1 MSRSRFDGEM
11 NMLFYISQSRS
22 KRLTTDCSSTKEI
35 SLKEVDI
42 ALPNMMESYQRLPV
56 NPEFDQYLD
65 EMDREESNVASMK
78 PMLGY
83 PLNCHEMKP
92 LLPLHAT
99 LHRDSAL
106 NNCGDPLDNVEK
118 PWKLNTL
125 KQEGRLLRRLME
137 PWGGNEKSCWGY
149 ITTGGTEGVTK
160 GMELGYGRLR
170 ARGYKNIL
178 IVYSKASHYCVP
190 KAATFVARSKG
201 LSVDVSDTN
210 SMKLGKLD
218 EALRSA
224 QILGV
229 DAILLCCTLGTTF
242 FGGCDDVEGIRSLL
256 IENGYGPKSFYIH
269 IDAALHGGFW
279 HHDKET
285 PKYRIGK
292 HFDSISISGHK
303 WFGGF
308 IAGCFLAT
316 NKGSA
321 DNTTTNGSHIEYV
334 EMVDRFISGSRSG
347 ASAVLWMA
355 RLLQFDW
362 QEELHRC
369 HANRDYLV
377 NELRS
382 LGLKVASQ
390 YVNVLMPRP
399 SEELAKKWQ
408 LMCVGDEAQV
418 LVLPHATRHFLEEFV
433 VDVRSEV
440 ESNTIRQPTARLI
453 RLAEL
458 QTEH

>member
-1 MSRSRFDGEM
+1 MVLQSVVSARFVSRFSLSLPKDQT
-11 NMLFYISQSRS
+11 IPP
-22 KRLTTDCSSTKEI
+22 KTTIT
-35 SLKEVDI
+35 
-42 ALPNMMESYQRLPV
+42 MESYQRTPV
-56 NPEFDQYLD
+56 NAAFDAYLD
-65 EMDREESNVASMK
+65 EMDHLESEVASQK

-83 PLNCHEMKP
+83 PLNCHENLP

-106 NNCGDPLDNVEK
+106 NNCGDPFDNAEK

-125 KQEGRLLRRLME
+125 KQEGILLRRLME
-137 PWGGNEKSCWGY
+137 PWGGNSENSWGY

-160 GMELGYGRLR
+160 GFEMGYGRLR
-170 ARGYKNIL
+170 SRGYKNIL
-178 IVYSKASHYCVP
+178 LVYSKAAHYCVP
-190 KAATFVARSKG
+190 KAATFVAHTCNKV
-201 LSVDVSDTN
+201 SVDVSDTN

-218 EALRSA
+218 DVLHSA
-224 QILGV
+224 QTLGV

-256 IENGYGPKSFYIH
+256 MENGYGPKSFYIH

-279 HHDKET
+279 KDDKQT
-285 PKYRIGK
+285 PKYQIGK

-308 IAGCFLAT
+308 IAGCFMAT
-316 NKGSA
+316 NKGAADSA
-321 DNTTTNGSHIEYV
+321 ISHGSHIEYV
-334 EMVDRFISGSRSG
+334 EMVDKFISGSRSG
-347 ASAVLWMA
+347 AAAVLWMA

-362 QEELHRC
+362 QAELDRC
-369 HANRDYLV
+369 HSNRDYLV

-408 LMCVGDEAQV
+408 LMCVGDEAQI
-418 LVLPHATRHFLEEFV
+418 LLLPHAARQFLEEFV
-433 VDVRSEV
+433 DDVKKEIEAGNLRL
-440 ESNTIRQPTARLI
+440 PTARLI

-458 QTEH
+458 QSEH

>member
-1 MSRSRFDGEM
+1 MG
-11 NMLFYISQSRS
+11 
-22 KRLTTDCSSTKEI
+22 
-35 SLKEVDI
+35 
-42 ALPNMMESYQRLPV
+42 SYQRAPV
-56 NPEFDQYLD
+56 NPAFDRYLD
-65 EMDREESNVASMK
+65 EMDEEESKVASQK

-99 LHRDSAL
+99 LHRDSSL
-106 NNCGDPLDNVEK
+106 NNCGDPLDGAEK

-137 PWGGNEKSCWGY
+137 PWGGNPEKCWGY

-160 GMELGYGRLR
+160 GFELGYGRLR
-170 ARGYKNIL
+170 ARGYKQIL
-178 IVYSKASHYCVP
+178 FVYSKASHYCVP
-190 KAATFVARSKG
+190 KAATFVAQSCNKV
-201 LSVDVSDTN
+201 SVDVSDTN

-218 EALRSA
+218 DVLHSA
-224 QILGV
+224 QTLGV
-229 DAILLCCTLGTTF
+229 DAIFLCLTLGTTF

-256 IENGYGPKSFYIH
+256 MENGYGPKSFYIH

-279 HHDKET
+279 NKDSQT
-285 PKYRIGK
+285 PKYQIGK

-308 IAGCFLAT
+308 IAGCFVAT

-321 DNTTTNGSHIEYV
+321 DNAIHNGLHIEYV

-347 ASAVLWMA
+347 ACAVLWMA

-362 QEELHRC
+362 QAELDRC

-377 NELRS
+377 DELRS

-399 SEELAKKWQ
+399 SEELARKWQ

-418 LVLPHATRHFLEEFV
+418 LVLPHAARHFLEEFV
-433 VDVRSEV
+433 DDVKNDIAAKSIRS
-440 ESNTIRQPTARLI
+440 PTPRLV

-458 QTEH
+458 QSEH

>member
-1 MSRSRFDGEM
+1 MR
-11 NMLFYISQSRS
+11 
-22 KRLTTDCSSTKEI
+22 
-35 SLKEVDI
+35 V
-42 ALPNMMESYQRLPV
+42 PV
-56 NPEFDQYLD
+56 NAAFDEYLD
-65 EMDREESNVASMK
+65 EMDREESKVAAQH

-106 NNCGDPLDNVEK
+106 NNCGDPLDNAEK

-125 KQEGRLLRRLME
+125 KQEGRLLRQLMR
-137 PWGGNEKSCWGY
+137 PWGGNPENSWGY

-160 GMELGYGRLR
+160 GIELGYGRLR
-170 ARGYKNIL
+170 ARGYGNIL
-178 IVYSKASHYCVP
+178 LVYSKASHYCVP
-190 KAATFVARSKG
+190 KAASFVANSCNRV
-201 LSVDVSDTN
+201 SVEVSDTN

-218 EALRSA
+218 DVLHSA

-242 FGGCDDVEGIRSLL
+242 FGGCDDVVGIRSLL
-256 IENGYGPKSFYIH
+256 IENGYGPTSFYIH

-279 HHDKET
+279 QNDRDN
-285 PKYRIGK
+285 PKYQIGK

-316 NKGSA
+316 NKGASIE
-321 DNTTTNGSHIEYV
+321 TSSNGVKIEYV

-362 QEELHRC
+362 QAELDRC

-377 NELRS
+377 NALKS
-382 LGLKVASQ
+382 LGLKVAYQ
-390 YVNVLMPRP
+390 HVNVLMPRP

-408 LMCVGDEAQV
+408 LMCVGDEAQI
-418 LVLPHATRHFLEEFV
+418 LLLPHAARHYLIEFV
-433 VDVRSEV
+433 EDVRNEV
-440 ESNTIRQPTARLI
+440 EANSSSVRPPTDRLT
-453 RLAEL
+453 RLAEI

>member
-1 MSRSRFDGEM
+1 M
-11 NMLFYISQSRS
+11 NSH
-22 KRLTTDCSSTKEI
+22 
-35 SLKEVDI
+35 
-42 ALPNMMESYQRLPV
+42 QRTPV
-56 NPEFDQYLD
+56 NAEFDAYLD
-65 EMDREESNVASMK
+65 EMDREESKVAAQK

-83 PLNCHEMKP
+83 PLNCHEMKA

-99 LHRDSAL
+99 LHRDSTL
-106 NNCGDPLDNVEK
+106 NNCGDPLDDVEK

-125 KQEGRLLRRLME
+125 KQEGNLLRRLMV
-137 PWGGNEKSCWGY
+137 PWGGNPGNCWGY

-160 GMELGYGRLR
+160 GFELGYNRLR
-170 ARGYKNIL
+170 ARNHKHIL
-178 IVYSKASHYCVP
+178 LVYSKASHYCVP
-190 KAATFVARSKG
+190 KAANFVAGMCNKC
-201 LSVDVSDTN
+201 SVDVSDTN

-218 EALRSA
+218 DVLRSA
-224 QILGV
+224 KILGV

-242 FGGCDDVEGIRSLL
+242 FGGCDDIEGIRSLL

-279 HHDKET
+279 RDDRQT
-285 PKYRIGK
+285 PKYQIGK

-303 WFGGF
+303 WYGGF

-316 NKGSA
+316 NKGSV
-321 DNTTTNGSHIEYV
+321 DHSTDSESHIEYV

-362 QEELHRC
+362 QSELDRC
-369 HANRDYLV
+369 YANRDYLV
-377 NELRS
+377 SELSS
-382 LGLKVASQ
+382 LGLHVASQ
-390 YVNVLMPRP
+390 YVNVLLPRP
-399 SEELAKKWQ
+399 SEEVSKKWQ

-418 LVLPHATRHFLEEFV
+418 LLLPHAARHFLAEFV
-433 VDVRSEV
+433 EDVKGDIETNSM
-440 ESNTIRQPTARLI
+440 SFPTERLI

-458 QTEH
+458 QKEQ